1 VLTHRP
7 AATPEDLVLAGES
20 MSRAW
25 RSGSPACVATPAAIE
40 WWHASSWP
48 DPLET
53 NLRLWFDGPSLV
65 GWTWHDE
72 GELEWHVWTGDATRD
87 RAIVR
92 EIMETVS
99 TETSG
104 PLAVWAADDD
114 PDSIALFEGLGLVR
128 ADRRLSQW
136 QRAAAEGAPPPIP
149 LAEGYTI
156 RPLRGPEEFEARVDV
171 HRSAFPTSRLN
182 IQKYERLA
190 TLPHYRFDDDL
201 IVEAPDGSFAAFAMA
216 WWDPVG
222 RVGEFEPVGTHP
234 AHQRRGLARAMLT
247 FGLARYFERGAQ
259 VVQVY
264 ADASEAGPEALYE
277 AVGFHRRAF
286 HLRFERPG
294 ADLQSTP

>member
-7 AATPEDLVLAGES
+7 AATIDDLVLAGES

-25 RSGSPACVATPAAIE
+25 QSGSPSCVATPAAIE

-48 DPLET
+48 DPLEA
-53 NLRLWFDGPSLV
+53 NLRLWFDDGEVV
-65 GWTWHDE
+65 GWTWHDD
-72 GELEWHVWTGDATRD
+72 GELEGRVWTGDVGRD
-87 RAIVR
+87 RAVAAAIT
-92 EIMETVS
+92 ETVGA
-99 TETSG
+99 ETTG
-104 PLAVWAADDD
+104 PLAVWSADDD
-114 PDSIALFEGLGLVR
+114 PDSIATFERLGFVR

-136 QRAAAEGAPPPIP
+136 QRRESEGAPAPPP
-149 LAEGYTI
+149 LPDGYAI
-156 RPLRGPEEFEARVDV
+156 RPLHGPEELQARVDV

-182 IQKYERLA
+182 VPKYERL
-190 TLPHYRFDDDL
+190 TRMPHYRFEDD
-201 IVEAPDGSFAAFAMA
+201 IVVEAPDGSFAAFAMA
-216 WWDPVG
+216 WWDPAG

-234 AHQRRGLARAMLT
+234 AHQRRGLARALLT
-247 FGLARYFERGAQ
+247 FGLDRYFERGAR

-277 AVGFHRRAF
+277 AIGFRRRAF